1 MSSELKETLIT
12 FLLTIIIIVVVAGAT
27 YCVMQYFE
35 TPEWKE
41 QRNRHRKYDPIHKE
55 DIHHIDTTE

>member
-1 MSSELKETLIT
+1 MSAELKETLIT
-12 FLLTIIIIVVVAGAT
+12 FQLTIIIIVIVAGAT

-41 QRNRHRKYDPIHKE
+41 QRNRHRKYDPIKKE
-55 DIHHIDTTE
+55 EYNYINHQ